1 MTSEAGAPATREG
14 TWLGHPRQLFVC
26 FTTEMWER
34 FGFYGMKAI
43 LILYLTK
50 HFLFDDGQAAG
61 IYASYTALVYL
72 TPLIG
77 GLVADRYLGSRGAVK
92 FGALLMLLGYY
103 GLAFGGPQTQQFL
116 EIDSGRYPIEI
127 VDVGNDRTEQYVTIN
142 DQRLRIMPG
151 TEGSILLKGGAGGAA
166 ADQAAPAGDT
176 AAPAQ
181 VAAQDTVLAKGSY
194 ALPVER
200 NQLYLYLMY
209 LSLSLVII
217 GNGFFK
223 PNISTMVGDLY
234 APGDGRRES
243 GFYIFYIGI
252 NMGSV
257 LGQVLL
263 PNMRQTFGFDVAFAV
278 AGVGMTLA
286 LLIAILNDRKL
297 KGYGEPPNPALLTKN
312 VLAGINVRWMI
323 YILAF
328 AALVPAWILV
338 QQNELV
344 GVLLAVFGF
353 GSFIAMIVYAVLKCG
368 PVERNRMIVAVV
380 LSMSTIVFWS
390 LFEQSGTTLTL
401 FADRNTDREIMGWMM
416 PADQVQFFNPLFVVT
431 LAPLF
436 AVFWTYLQRRGLE
449 PSTPVKFSLG
459 LVQVGLG
466 FLLLVMAMKTAD
478 ANGQVAL
485 IWLVGAYLLYTT
497 GELCLSPVGLSM
509 ITKLSAPRVV
519 GLMMGVWF
527 LSSALGQYV
536 VGLIGQRAAVTS
548 VGGQVNPIEALAVY
562 SQTFTEV
569 GWFAVGF
576 GIFMLI
582 VSPLLK
588 RGMHGVN

>member
-1 MTSEAGAPATREG
+1 MTSEAGAPAKREG

-116 EIDSGRYPIEI
+116 ETDSGRYPIEI
-127 VDVGNDRTEQYVTIN
+127 VEVGNDRTEQYVMVN

-151 TEGSILLKGGAGGAA
+151 TEGSIVLGGGATAEAA
-166 ADQAAPAGDT
+166 AQQTILP
-176 AAPAQ
+176 
-181 VAAQDTVLAKGSY
+181 KGSY

-200 NQLYLYLMY
+200 DQFYLYLMY
-209 LSLSLVII
+209 LSLALVII

-243 GFYIFYIGI
+243 GFYIFYVGI

-263 PNMRQTFGFDVAFAV
+263 PNLRQTFGFDIAFAV

-286 LLIAILNDRKL
+286 LLIAIFNDRKL
-297 KGYGEPPNPALLTKN
+297 QGYGEPPNPALLKKP
-312 VLAGINVRWMI
+312 VLAGVNVRWMI

-353 GSFIAMIVYAVLKCG
+353 GSFVAMIVYAVLKCA

-401 FADRNTDREIMGWMM
+401 FADRNTEREIFGWTM

-436 AVFWTYLQRRGLE
+436 AVFWTFLQKRGLE

-459 LVQVGLG
+459 LIQVGLG
-466 FLLLVMAMKTAD
+466 FLLLVWAMQTAD

-548 VGGQVNPIEALAVY
+548 VGGQVNPIEALTVY
-562 SQTFTEV
+562 SQTFSEV

-576 GIFMLI
+576 GIFMLV

>member
-1 MTSEAGAPATREG
+1 MTSEAGASATREG

-26 FTTEMWER
+26 FSTEMWER

-92 FGALLMLLGYY
+92 FGAVMMLLGYF

-116 EIDSGRYPIEI
+116 ETGGGRYPIEI
-127 VDVGNDRTEQYVTIN
+127 VDVGNDRTEQFVTIN
-142 DQRLRIMPG
+142 EQRLRIMPG
-151 TEGSILLKGGAGGAA
+151 TEGNILLSAGASGGASGGAA
-166 ADQAAPAGDT
+166 APEA
-176 AAPAQ
+176 
-181 VAAQDTVLAKGSY
+181 AAQEIVLAKGSY

-200 NQLYLYLMY
+200 DQFYLYLMY

-257 LGQVLL
+257 LGQILL

-286 LLIAILNDRKL
+286 LLIAIFNDRKM
-297 KGYGEPPNPALLTKN
+297 KGYGEAPNPALLTRN
-312 VLAGINVRWMI
+312 VLGGINVRWMI

-328 AALVPAWILV
+328 AALVPAWVLV

-353 GSFIAMIVYAVLKCG
+353 GSFAAMILYAIFKCG
-368 PVERNRMIVAVV
+368 PVERSRMIVAVV

-401 FADRNTDREIMGWMM
+401 FADRNTDREIMGWTM

-436 AVFWTYLQRRGLE
+436 ALFWTWLQKRGME

-459 LVQVGLG
+459 LIQVGLG
-466 FLLLVMAMKTAD
+466 FLLLVAAMKTAGP
-478 ANGQVAL
+478 NGQVAL

-519 GLMMGVWF
+519 GLMMGMWF
-527 LSSALGQYV
+527 LASALGQYV

-548 VGGQVNPIEALAVY
+548 VGGQVNPLEALAIY
-562 SQTFTEV
+562 SQTFNEV

>member
-1 MTSEAGAPATREG
+1 MTSEAGASPTREG

-26 FTTEMWER
+26 FSTEMWER

-92 FGALLMLLGYY
+92 FGAVLMMLGYY

-116 EIDSGRYPIEI
+116 EVENGRYPIEI
-127 VDVGNDRTEQYVTIN
+127 VDVENDRTEQYVTIA
-142 DQRLRIMPG
+142 DERLRIMPG
-151 TEGSILLKGGAGGAA
+151 TEGSILLSGAGAA
-166 ADQAAPAGDT
+166 T
-176 AAPAQ
+176 AEQ
-181 VAAQDTVLAKGSY
+181 QTVLPKGSY

-286 LLIAILNDRKL
+286 LLIAIFNDRKL
-297 KGYGEPPNPALLTKN
+297 KGYGEPPNPELLTKS
-312 VLAGINVRWMI
+312 LFAGINLRWMI

-328 AALVPAWILV
+328 AGLVPAWVLV

-353 GSFIAMIVYAVLKCG
+353 GSFIAMILYAVLKCG

-401 FADRNTDREIMGWMM
+401 FADRNTDREIFGWMM

-431 LAPLF
+431 LAPVF
-436 AVFWTYLQRRGLE
+436 AIFWTWLQKRGLE

-459 LVQVGLG
+459 LIQVGFG
-466 FLLLVMAMKTAD
+466 FLLLVWAMKSAD
-478 ANGQVAL
+478 SNGQVAL
-485 IWLVGAYLLYTT
+485 VWLAGAYLLYTT

-548 VGGQVNPIEALAVY
+548 VGGQVNPMEALTVY
-562 SQTFTEV
+562 SQTFSEV